1 MLQELEMLLPPRPEF
16 VLPPEDQLEEV
27 DMQDYDPN
35 ERRGNEGARGEAYN
49 DDEEMHFGPGLQ
61 CAQQ

>member
-1 MLQELEMLLPPRPEF
+1 MLLPPRTEL

-35 ERRGNEGARGEAYN
+35 ERRGNEGAYN